1 MMRLLVLC
9 ALIGAAIFYM
19 REPVQIP
26 AFMTA
31 DNPLVPPTP
40 PTPAPAPVAAG
51 PAPAT
56 TPAPAAAPAPV
67 AIVSAQQRD
76 SVPAIAS
83 PVAPPAAAEPAA
95 VPAKPVARRASPIP
109 TSPVPLAITVLE
121 SPSAGLPKETSAA
134 PRLPVT
140 ETLPDGTTR
149 AAGGSSGPTLPIA
162 RVLARR
168 PIAATPEA
176 PAIEAPPAAAKV
188 VAAPPPVP
196 PVAAVPVARPS
207 QADAYFKN
215 AARILAETEIP
226 K

>member
-19 REPVQIP
+19 REPAQIP

-31 DNPLVPPTP
+31 DAPLVPPAL
-40 PTPAPAPVAAG
+40 PTPVPAPLAVGPAPV
-51 PAPAT
+51 
-56 TPAPAAAPAPV
+56 AAPAPV
-67 AIVSAQQRD
+67 AIVPARD
-76 SVPAIAS
+76 PAPAIAS
-83 PVAPPAAAEPAA
+83 PVEPPAAAEPAS
-95 VPAKPVARRASPIP
+95 VLAKPVARRASPIP
-109 TSPVPLAITVLE
+109 TSPVPLAITVHE

-149 AAGGSSGPTLPIA
+149 AAGGSSEPTLPIA

-168 PIAATPEA
+168 PVAATPDV
-176 PAIEAPPAAAKV
+176 PAIEAPPAVAKV
-188 VAAPPPVP
+188 VAAPPPIP
-196 PVAAVPVARPS
+196 PAASVPVVRPS
-207 QADAYFKN
+207 QADTYFKN